1 MSETVLVTGGTGFIG
16 SHLAASLVEDGH
28 AVVTFDAEPAT
39 TYLDRLDVADEVRI
53 ERGDV
58 TDFPTLARAVNES
71 GANRLVHLAAPGSA
85 EATNHHAATQVY
97 TVGANTVLEV
107 ARLFDEQTER
117 VVLASSET
125 IYGPGSKYEGQVT
138 EDALVFPDSPYSAGK
153 RYAEVLGQTYRQ
165 EYGIPV
171 VSLRPTGVF
180 GPGANRPIEFAS
192 LFEEP
197 ALGETC
203 EVRGGETE
211 VSWLYVTDAARGFR
225 DAALAN
231 AESLSHHV
239 YNVRGEVTTVAEAT
253 RRASDLFPGAA
264 AVTDDADLDW
274 SAQQLSLSRSRAE
287 LGYEIEYDLDATLRA
302 YGNAVRERA
311 GLDPL

>member
-16 SHLAASLVEDGH
+16 SHLAASLVGDGH
-28 AVVTFDAEPAT
+28 DVVTYDADPT
-39 TYLDRLDVADEVRI
+39 TRHLDRIDVTDDVSI

-58 TDFPTLARAVNES
+58 TDVAALTQAVSES
-71 GANRLVHLAAPGSA
+71 GATRLVHLAAPGSA
-85 EATNHHAATQVY
+85 EGTNHMAATQVY
-97 TVGANTVLEV
+97 TVGANAVLEA
-107 ARLFDEQTER
+107 ARLFDEQVER

-125 IYGPGSKYEGQVT
+125 VYGPGSEYEGAVT

-165 EYGIPV
+165 EHGVSV

-192 LFEEP
+192 LFEKP

-203 EVRGGETE
+203 EVRGGETK
-211 VSWLYVTDAARGFR
+211 VSWLYVTDAARAFQR
-225 DAALAN
+225 AVLA
-231 AESLSHHV
+231 SPGTLSHHL
-239 YNVRGEVTTVAEAT
+239 YNVRGEVTTVATAAE
-253 RRASDLFPGAA
+253 RASERFPGTVD
-264 AVTDDADLDW
+264 VTDDADLDW
-274 SAQQLSLSRSRAE
+274 SAQNLSLSRSRTE
-287 LGYEIEYDLDATLRA
+287 LGYDVEYDLDTTLRA

-311 GLDPL
+311 GLDPV